1 MVLESAHRFGARL
14 PILVKSF
21 APGTSIIASL
31 ALAASLSGCSRTK
44 PGQALPVEQRLDAAV
59 QPAALVASL
68 RRLSGGHFHATA
80 MFRVSPAGAP
90 DAGGKEAITTT
101 TDLWLDQ
108 QGNFRLVESNDQEGG
123 REVVRVGPDLAVA
136 LRPGPL
142 MKRPAQ
148 DPEPQRFL
156 EEAVGQP
163 FAAWD
168 TVGRFV
174 EIAAAGEGVFK
185 LSAAANPHPAAG
197 ETTPLRKWRET
208 IEVQTLSGEARI
220 DAGGLQ
226 AFALNARWKATR
238 EAVPIEGE
246 IGVTAK
252 LDQVGAVPPVIMPAA
267 ETPALRQRT
276 ILEER
281 ALLTGLGGR
290 TPPPAPSKKRSSER
304 GSSKGSAGQP
314 RKPATN
320 TTPIKKAAP

>member
-1 MVLESAHRFGARL
+1 
-14 PILVKSF
+14 
-21 APGTSIIASL
+21 
-31 ALAASLSGCSRTK
+31 
-44 PGQALPVEQRLDAAV
+44 LDAAV
-59 QPAALVASL
+59 QPAALVSNL

-123 REVVRVGPDLAVA
+123 REVVRVGPELAVA

-142 MKRPAQ
+142 LKRPAQ
-148 DPEPQRFL
+148 DPEPQHFL

-168 TVGRFV
+168 AVGRFV
-174 EIAAAGEGVFK
+174 QIAAAGEGVFK
-185 LSAAANPHPAAG
+185 LNAIAEPHPAAG

-208 IEVQTLSGEARI
+208 IEVQTLTGEARI
-220 DAGGLQ
+220 DAGGLR

-246 IGVTAK
+246 IAVTAK
-252 LDQVGAVPPVIMPAA
+252 LDQAGVVAPVTMPAA

-290 TPPPAPSKKRSSER
+290 TPTPAPPKKRSGER
-304 GSSKGSAGQP
+304 TGSSKASAAQP
-314 RKPATN
+314 RKSATR
-320 TTPIKKAAP
+320 TPTNKKAAP